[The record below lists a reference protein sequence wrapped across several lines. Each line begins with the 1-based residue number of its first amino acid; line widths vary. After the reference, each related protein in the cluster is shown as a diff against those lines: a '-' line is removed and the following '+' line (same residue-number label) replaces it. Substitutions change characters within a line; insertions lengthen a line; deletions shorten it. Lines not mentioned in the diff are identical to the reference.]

1 MNIKWKNITIVLL
14 LILIFMANTYRI
26 KVEKENRVLSD
37 EIEQLNIETNE
48 LQDKIV
54 DLKLEIVDRDTQIL
68 ELQKKIDGY

>member
-1 MNIKWKNITIVLL
+1 MNIKWKNVTIVLL
-14 LILIFMANTYRI
+14 LILIFIANTYRI

-37 EIEQLNIETNE
+37 EIEQLKIENNE

-54 DLKLEIVDRDTQIL
+54 GLKLEIVDRDTQIL